1 MERSL
6 VRVQGEASGWA
17 CTNCGWTFPIP
28 TLLSGDDAMAAYD
41 RLAAV
46 KFREHKCEFDAG
58 PPLPKAPAKRETDSG
73 FADRAR
79 TLIKRGYKP
88 KVAVELALDEMEIE
102 HGRDRAFME
111 KVRADAEDFLRKVG
125 KGLI

>member
-1 MERSL
+1 
-6 VRVQGEASGWA
+6 
-17 CTNCGWTFPIP
+17 
-28 TLLSGDDAMAAYD
+28 MAAYD

-46 KFREHKCEFDAG
+46 KFREHKCELDSA
-58 PPLPKAPAKRETDSG
+58 PPLPKEPAKRETDSG

-79 TLIKRGYKP
+79 MLIKRGYKP

>member
-41 RLAAV
+41 RLAAA
-46 KFREHKCEFDAG
+46 KFREHECEFDAG
-58 PPLPKAPAKRETDSG
+58 FPTANEPAKQEADSG
-73 FADRAR
+73 FAERAR
-79 TLIKRGYKP
+79 MLIKRGYKP
-88 KVAVELALDEMEIE
+88 KVAVELTLDEMEIE
-102 HGRDRAFME
+102 HGRNRTFME

>member
-6 VRVQGEASGWA
+6 IRVQGEASGWA
-17 CTNCGWTFPIP
+17 CTNCGWAFPIP

-41 RLAAV
+41 RLAAA
-46 KFREHKCEFDAG
+46 KFHDHKCELDAG
-58 PPLPKAPAKRETDSG
+58 FPATKEPAKREADSG
-73 FADRAR
+73 FDERAR
-79 TLIKRGYKP
+79 MLIKRGYKP

-102 HGRDRAFME
+102 HGRDRTFME
-111 KVRADAEDFLRKVG
+111 KVRADAEDFLWRVG